1 MADTFATSTTAAT
14 WIPEVWSRELVIAR
28 ESNLVMANLIWRFD
42 VDVASFG
49 DIVHVPSVTNL
60 SAGAI
65 STSTGQI
72 DAQAPTETE
81 TLITINQWYGVRMKV
96 LDIVLAQSK
105 YEFRKLY
112 TEKMAYALGVQL
124 EDALLTQA
132 TSITNNAGSYATALT
147 DSSLRRAFQYLDDA
161 RVPFTD
167 RHFIMKPATK
177 NTLMGIDKLI
187 RYDATGTPSPVKN
200 GEVPSQIYGASAHVS
215 PEVYISAS
223 NVSNLLFHKDAFAL
237 AMQKEPKMEQF
248 ARVGF
253 LDDFGGSQL
262 YGYQIMRN
270 DHAVEVRS

>member
-1 MADTFATSTTAAT
+1 MSDVFATATTAAT
-14 WIPEVWSRELVIAR
+14 WLPDIWSKELVIQR
-28 ESNLVMANLIWRFD
+28 ESVLVMANLIWRFD

-49 DIVHVPSVTNL
+49 DVIHVPSVTNL
-60 SAGAI
+60 TAGAI
-65 STSTGQI
+65 STSTGQL
-72 DAQAPTETE
+72 DAQAPTETQ

-105 YEFRKLY
+105 YEFRRLY

-124 EDALLTQA
+124 EDALLAQA
-132 TSITNNAGSYATALT
+132 TSITNNAGVYNTALT
-147 DSSLRRAFQYLDDA
+147 DTVIRRSFQYLDDA

-177 NTLMGIDKLI
+177 NTIMGIDKLI

-200 GEVPSQIYGASAHVS
+200 GEVPSQIYGASAHAS
-215 PEVYISAS
+215 PEVAISGS
-223 NVSNLLFHKDAFAL
+223 STSNLLFHKDAFAL
-237 AMQKEPKMEQF
+237 AMQKEPKMEMF

-262 YGYQIMRN
+262 YGYTIIRN

>member
-1 MADTFATSTTAAT
+1 MSDVFATSTTAAY
-14 WIPEVWSRELVIAR
+14 WLPDVWSKELVIQR
-28 ESNLVMANLIWRFD
+28 ESMLVMANLIWRFD

-49 DIVHVPSVTNL
+49 DVIHIPSVTNL

-65 STSTGQI
+65 STATGQL
-72 DAQAPTETE
+72 DASAPTETQ
-81 TLITINQWYGVRMKV
+81 TTITINQWYGVRMKV

-105 YEFRKLY
+105 YEFRRLY

-124 EDALLTQA
+124 EDALLQQA
-132 TSITNNAGSYATALT
+132 TSISNSAGTYNTALT
-147 DSSLRRAFQYLDDA
+147 DVALRRSFQYLDDA

-167 RHFIMKPATK
+167 RHFIFKPATK

-200 GEVPSQIYGASAHVS
+200 GEVPSQIYGASAHAS
-215 PEVYISAS
+215 PEVYITGS
-223 NVSNLLFHKDAFAL
+223 NTSNLLFHKDAFAL
-237 AMQKEPKMEQF
+237 AMQKEPKVEQF

-262 YGYQIMRN
+262 YGYNIIRN

>member
-1 MADTFATSTTAAT
+1 MSDVFATSTTAVK
-14 WIPEVWSRELVIAR
+14 WLPDIWSKEMVIQR
-28 ESNLVMANLIWRFD
+28 ESMLVMANLIWRFD

-65 STSTGQI
+65 STATGQL

-105 YEFRKLY
+105 YEFRRRY
-112 TEKMAYALGVQL
+112 TEKMAYALAVQL
-124 EDALLTQA
+124 EDALLNQA
-132 TSITNNAGSYATALT
+132 TSITNNAGTYNTNLT
-147 DSSLRRAFQYLDDA
+147 DIAIRRAFQYLDDA

-167 RHFIMKPATK
+167 RHFIFKPAVK
-177 NTLMGIDKLI
+177 NTLMGIDKLV

-200 GEVPSQIYGASAHVS
+200 GEVPSQIYGASAHAS
-215 PEVYISAS
+215 PEVYITGS
-223 NVSNLLFHKDAFAL
+223 NTSNLLFHKDAFAL

>member
-1 MADTFATSTTAAT
+1 MADVFATSTTAAY
-14 WIPEVWSRELVIAR
+14 WLPDVWSKELVIQR
-28 ESNLVMANLIWRFD
+28 ESMLVMANLIWRFD

-49 DIVHVPSVTNL
+49 DVIHIPSVTNL

-65 STSTGQI
+65 STATGQL
-72 DAQAPTETE
+72 DASAPTETQ
-81 TLITINQWYGVRMKV
+81 TTITINQWYGVRMKV

-105 YEFRKLY
+105 YEFRRLY

-124 EDALLTQA
+124 EDALLQQA
-132 TSITNNAGSYATALT
+132 TSISNSAGTYNTALT
-147 DSSLRRAFQYLDDA
+147 DVALRRSFQYLDDA

-167 RHFIMKPATK
+167 RHFIFKPATK

-200 GEVPSQIYGASAHVS
+200 GEVPSQIYGASAHAS
-215 PEVYISAS
+215 PEVYITGS
-223 NVSNLLFHKDAFAL
+223 NTSNLLFHKDAFAL
-237 AMQKEPKMEQF
+237 AMKKEPKVEQF

-262 YGYQIMRN
+262 YGYNIIRN

>member
-1 MADTFATSTTAAT
+1 M
-14 WIPEVWSRELVIAR
+14 
-28 ESNLVMANLIWRFD
+28 
-42 VDVASFG
+42 
-49 DIVHVPSVTNL
+49 
-60 SAGAI
+60 
-65 STSTGQI
+65 
-72 DAQAPTETE
+72 
-81 TLITINQWYGVRMKV
+81 
-96 LDIVLAQSK
+96 DIVLAQSK

-124 EDALLTQA
+124 EDALLAQA
-132 TSITNNAGSYATALT
+132 TSISNNAGTYNTALT
-147 DSSLRRAFQYLDDA
+147 DSSIRRAFQYLDDA

-200 GEVPSQIYGASAHVS
+200 GEVPSQIYGASAPVS
-215 PEVYISAS
+215 PAVYISAS
-223 NVSNLLFHKDAFAL
+223 NVSNVLFHKAAFAL

-248 ARVGF
+248 ARVGY

-262 YGYQIMRN
+262 YGYCIMRN

>member
-1 MADTFATSTTAAT
+1 
-14 WIPEVWSRELVIAR
+14 
-28 ESNLVMANLIWRFD
+28 
-42 VDVASFG
+42 
-49 DIVHVPSVTNL
+49 VTNL

-65 STSTGQI
+65 STSTGQL
-72 DAQAPTETE
+72 DASAPTETQ

-105 YEFRKLY
+105 YEFRRLY

-124 EDALLTQA
+124 EDALLAQA
-132 TSITNNAGSYATALT
+132 TSVSNNAGTYASALT
-147 DSSLRRAFQYLDDA
+147 DVSIRRAFQYLDDA

-223 NVSNLLFHKDAFAL
+223 NTSNLLFHKDAFAL

-248 ARVGF
+248 ARVGY

-262 YGYQIMRN
+262 YGYTIIRN

>member
-1 MADTFATSTTAAT
+1 MEVFATTTTAAY
-14 WIPEVWSRELVIAR
+14 WLPDVWSKELVIQR
-28 ESNLVMANLIWRFD
+28 ESMLVMANLIWRFD

-49 DIVHVPSVTNL
+49 DVIHIPSVTNL

-65 STSTGQI
+65 STATGQL
-72 DAQAPTETE
+72 DASAPTETQ
-81 TLITINQWYGVRMKV
+81 TTITINQWYGVRMKV

-105 YEFRKLY
+105 YEFRRLY

-124 EDALLTQA
+124 EDALLQQA
-132 TSITNNAGSYATALT
+132 TSISNSAGTYNTALT
-147 DSSLRRAFQYLDDA
+147 DVALRRSFQYLDDA

-167 RHFIMKPATK
+167 RHFIFKPATK

-200 GEVPSQIYGASAHVS
+200 GEVPSQIYGASAHAS
-215 PEVYISAS
+215 PEVYITGS
-223 NVSNLLFHKDAFAL
+223 NTSNLLFHKDAFAL
-237 AMQKEPKMEQF
+237 AMQKEPKVEQF

-262 YGYQIMRN
+262 YGYNIIRN

>member
-1 MADTFATSTTAAT
+1 MADQFATSTTAAT
-14 WIPEVWSRELVIAR
+14 WIPEVWSKELVIAR
-28 ESNLVMANLIWRFD
+28 ESMLVMANLIWRFD

-60 SAGAI
+60 TAGAI
-65 STSTGQI
+65 STSTGQL

-132 TSITNNAGSYATALT
+132 TSISNNAGTYATALT
-147 DSSLRRAFQYLDDA
+147 DSSIRRAFQYLDDA

-215 PEVYISAS
+215 PEVYITAS
-223 NVSNLLFHKDAFAL
+223 NTSNLLFHKDAFAL
-237 AMQKEPKMEQF
+237 AMQKEPKIEQF